1 MRVNSLHERVLCFN
15 FKDNADFDILCFILL
30 SLNRICRT
38 SEVRAS
44 KQTIM
49 TLNIQKIRED
59 FPILHQKI
67 YNRQLVYFD
76 NAATTQRPQ
85 QVIDALNQT
94 YTHYYGNI
102 HRAAHFLAD
111 KATEAYEQ
119 TREKARVLI
128 NAESREQIIFTKGTT
143 ESINLAA
150 FSFGE
155 AFIEA
160 GDEIIVSE
168 MEHHSNIVPW
178 QLMAG
183 RKGAKILML
192 PIDDNGRLMIEKLD
206 ELITPRTKLI
216 AVAHISNVLGTI
228 NPIKQIAEIA
238 HGKGIRI
245 FVDGAQAAPH
255 LKIDVQELD
264 VDFYAFSAH
273 KMYGPNGVGVSYG
286 KKELL
291 EQLPPYQGGGEM
303 ISEVKFSG
311 TTYNEL
317 PYKFEAGTPNI
328 SGVIAFGAAIDYL
341 QKIGFENLAAW
352 EHELLEYATEKL
364 LAIPGLSIYGTQ
376 SQKSGVISFN
386 VEGAHFFDLGTM
398 LDKFGIAVRTGH
410 HCADPLM
417 DHFGIQGTVR
427 ASFAVYNT
435 KEEIDFF
442 VDALKKVIAMF

>member
-1 MRVNSLHERVLCFN
+1 M
-15 FKDNADFDILCFILL
+15 
-30 SLNRICRT
+30 
-38 SEVRAS
+38 
-44 KQTIM
+44 TIE
-49 TLNIQKIRED
+49 IQKIRED
-59 FPILHQKI
+59 FPILDQKI
-67 YNRQLVYFD
+67 YKRQLVYFD

-94 YTHYYGNI
+94 YTEYYGNI
-102 HRAAHFLAD
+102 HRGAHFMAD
-111 KATEAYEQ
+111 KATAAYEE
-119 TREKARVLI
+119 TREKVKNLI

-155 AFIEA
+155 AFVRE

-183 RKGAKILML
+183 RKGARIVML
-192 PIDDNGRLMIEKLD
+192 PIDDDGRLFIEKLE
-206 ELITPRTKLI
+206 ELITPKTKLI
-216 AVAHISNVLGTI
+216 AVAHVSNVLGTI
-228 NPIKQIAEIA
+228 NPIAQIAQIA
-238 HGKGIRI
+238 HSKDIRI

-255 LKIDVQELD
+255 LQIDVQDLD

-273 KMYGPNGVGVSYG
+273 KMYGPNGVGVLYG

-291 EQLPPYQGGGEM
+291 EQMPPYQGGGEM

-328 SGVIAFGAAIDYL
+328 SDVIAFGAAIDYL
-341 QKIGFENLAAW
+341 LSIGLENLASW
-352 EHELLEYATEKL
+352 EHELLEYATSKL
-364 LAIPGLSIYGTQ
+364 IALPGLRIYGMQ
-376 SQKSGVISFN
+376 ALKSGVISFN
-386 VEGAHFFDLGTM
+386 VEGIHFFDLGTM

-417 DHFGIQGTVR
+417 DHFDIQGTVR

-435 KEEIDFF
+435 KEEIDVF
-442 VDALKKVIAMF
+442 VEALKKVIAMF

>member
-1 MRVNSLHERVLCFN
+1 
-15 FKDNADFDILCFILL
+15 
-30 SLNRICRT
+30 
-38 SEVRAS
+38 
-44 KQTIM
+44 M

-59 FPILHQKI
+59 FPILKQKI
-67 YNRQLVYFD
+67 YNRPLIYFD
-76 NAATTQRPQ
+76 NAATSQRPQ
-85 QVIDALNQT
+85 QVIDALNLT

-111 KATEAYEQ
+111 KATAAYEE
-119 TREKARVLI
+119 TRDKVKNLI

-150 FSFGE
+150 LAFGE
-155 AFIEA
+155 VFVNI

-183 RKGAKILML
+183 RKGAKIVML
-192 PIDDNGRLMIEKLD
+192 PIDDEGRLMIEKLD
-206 ELITPRTKLI
+206 GLITPRTKLI
-216 AVAHISNVLGTI
+216 SVAHVSNVLGTI
-228 NPIKQIAEIA
+228 NPIAEIAEIA
-238 HGKGIRI
+238 HSKGIRI

-255 LKIDVQELD
+255 LKIDVQALN
-264 VDFYAFSAH
+264 VDFYALSAH
-273 KMYGPNGVGVSYG
+273 KMYGPNGVGVLYG

-291 EQLPPYQGGGEM
+291 EQMPPYQGGGEM
-303 ISEVKFSG
+303 ISEVKFAG

-341 QKIGFENLAAW
+341 LNLGFENLAAW

-364 LAIPGLSIYGTQ
+364 QAIHGLRIYGTQ
-376 SQKSGVISFN
+376 PRKSGVIAFN
-386 VEGAHFFDLGTM
+386 VDGVHFFDLGTM

-417 DHFGIQGTVR
+417 DHFNIQGTVR
-427 ASFAVYNT
+427 ASFAFYNT
-435 KEEIDFF
+435 KEEIDVFAA
-442 VDALKKVIAMF
+442 ALKKVIAMF

>member
-1 MRVNSLHERVLCFN
+1 MAL
-15 FKDNADFDILCFILL
+15 D
-30 SLNRICRT
+30 
-38 SEVRAS
+38 
-44 KQTIM
+44 
-49 TLNIQKIRED
+49 IQKIRED
-59 FPILHQKI
+59 FPILDQKI
-67 YNRQLVYFD
+67 YNRPLVYFD

-85 QVIDALNQT
+85 QVIEALNLT
-94 YTHYYGNI
+94 YTEYYGNI

-111 KATEAYEQ
+111 KATAAYEE
-119 TREKARVLI
+119 TRDKVKNLI

-155 AFIEA
+155 AFVKQ

-183 RKGAKILML
+183 RKGAKIVML
-192 PIDDNGRLMIEKLD
+192 PIDDDGRLMIEKLD
-206 ELITPRTKLI
+206 ELITPKTRLI
-216 AVAHISNVLGTI
+216 AVAHVSNVLGTI
-228 NPIKQIAEIA
+228 NPIAEIA
-238 HGKGIRI
+238 RIAHAKGIHI
-245 FVDGAQAAPH
+245 LVDGAQAAPH
-255 LKIDVQELD
+255 LQLDIQEMD
-264 VDFYAFSAH
+264 VDFYALSAH
-273 KMYGPNGVGVSYG
+273 KMYGPNGVGVLYG
-286 KKELL
+286 KKDLL
-291 EQLPPYQGGGEM
+291 EQIPPYQGGGEM

-328 SGVIAFGAAIDYL
+328 SDVIAFGAAIDYIHNVGL
-341 QKIGFENLAAW
+341 ENLAVW
-352 EHELLEYATEKL
+352 EHELLEYATSKL
-364 LAIPGLSIYGTQ
+364 LTVPGLRIYGTQ
-376 SQKSGVISFN
+376 PHKSGVISFN
-386 VEGAHFFDLGTM
+386 VEGVHFFDLGTM

-435 KEEIDFF
+435 KEEIDIF
-442 VDALKKVIAMF
+442 VEALKKVISMF